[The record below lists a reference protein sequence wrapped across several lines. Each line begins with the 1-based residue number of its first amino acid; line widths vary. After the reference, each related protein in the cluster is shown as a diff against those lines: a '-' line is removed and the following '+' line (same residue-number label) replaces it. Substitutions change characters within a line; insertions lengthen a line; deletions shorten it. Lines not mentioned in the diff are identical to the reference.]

1 MSGDAVSK
9 SHKHHWYKLW
19 KQVLLVILLTTLA
32 VLFLPSS
39 IVFLK
44 LRGLHGQVPYPN
56 EPLLYPLAV
65 NVCRNGN
72 VDECKLYKYISAG
85 HTMESLKKLV
95 SDFVPIKYHP
105 FKLYTQEGLLLRNLN
120 RVEKNFTNIFYV
132 ANKRHWMWPPTKIG
146 HVVFPK
152 YVYEDEV
159 NDDIDLLQSN
169 RPNNDN
175 KKSVISMKTLS
186 LSPKVF
192 LIENFLSNDE
202 IEYLVNYGK
211 KHLAPSHV
219 GIGKE
224 VVDKQFRTSKTAWD
238 TRSSLSIKIQRRAFA
253 LARIPFKKNIHM
265 TDAIQIVR
273 YEEHNMFRLHT
284 DYFKTGYSNL
294 DSSKPEGTNR
304 YITLFMYLN
313 DGFVGGKTI
322 FPHSRS
328 HMPGSEFENNVLE
341 MEQNPDFEET
351 KSKMPSCMDGM
362 ALAVKPKRGSAI
374 LFYNQLHDGKLDIN
388 SEHGGCPIAS
398 GVKYGANVWIWN
410 ANRPKF
416 D

>member
-9 SHKHHWYKLW
+9 SHKHHWHKLW
-19 KQVLLVILLTTLA
+19 KLVLIVILLTILA

-39 IVFLK
+39 GVFVKASRTASSVSERALK
-44 LRGLHGQVPYPN
+44 
-56 EPLLYPLAV
+56 YPLAV
-65 NVCRNGN
+65 NVCCNGD
-72 VDECKLYKYISAG
+72 VHECKLFENIPAG
-85 HTMESLKKLV
+85 YTIESLKELV
-95 SDFVPIKYHP
+95 SDIVPIKYHP

-120 RVEKNFTNIFYV
+120 SVGNNFSNIFYV
-132 ANKRHWMWPPTKIG
+132 ANRRHWMWPPTKIG
-146 HVVFPK
+146 HVIFPK
-152 YVYEDEV
+152 YVHEDEV
-159 NDDIDLLQSN
+159 NDENNLLQ
-169 RPNNDN
+169 PNSRGNIN
-175 KKSVISMKTLS
+175 KEVGVSMKTLS

-192 LIENFLSNDE
+192 LIENFLSEDE

-224 VVDKQFRTSKTAWD
+224 VVNEEFRTSKTAWD
-238 TRSSLSIKIQRRAFA
+238 TRSRLSIKIQRRAFA

-313 DGFVGGKTI
+313 DGFVEGKQSFHIPDRICQDPSLKTTLWKW
-322 FPHSRS
+322 SRILTS
-328 HMPGSEFENNVLE
+328 
-341 MEQNPDFEET
+341 EET
-351 KSKMPSCMDGM
+351 KAKMPSCMDGV
-362 ALAVKPKRGSAI
+362 ALAVKPKKGSAV

-416 D
+416 N